1 MSKETVG
8 FIGLGHM
15 GRPMAEHVA
24 AAGHDMV
31 AYDAAGTRERA
42 PAGAAPAESAREIAE
57 AATIIFL
64 SLPTVDAV
72 REVVAGI
79 AENGPRSGAVVVDT
93 STIGLAP
100 AREMHATLE
109 RGGIEYV
116 DAPVSGMA
124 LRAREGT
131 LAVMY
136 SGSERTLERIRPM
149 LSTFSNGIHHV
160 GREPGLG
167 QLMKLVNNSL
177 AISSIVATSEAIACG
192 LRGGLEMETMLGVID
207 ASSGQSFV
215 SSRMFPAYMASERF
229 DSGGMATLLEK
240 DVSAFVDAA
249 NDLGAAH
256 TVAAAAL
263 RTVSA
268 FAALAPEADQSRV
281 YAYIR
286 DGVKRVS
293 GPGSRGGGRIPAA
306 KALFGARRRGV
317 LDQPSGRR
325 PGRPGARIATA
336 RKLAPAAGNRWNMA
350 AGARPRG
357 PCRRYAGAGESAG
370 PRTSSRR
377 KG

>member
-1 MSKETVG
+1 MSRETVG

-31 AYDAAGTRERA
+31 VYDAAGTRARA
-42 PAGAAPAESAREIAE
+42 PAGAAPAESAREVAK
-57 AATIIFL
+57 AATIFFL

-72 REVVAGI
+72 RGVVAEI
-79 AENGPRSGAVVVDT
+79 AENGPRSGALVVDT

-100 AREMHATLE
+100 AREMHAMLE

-268 FAALAPEADQSRV
+268 FAAVAPEADQSRV

-286 DGVKRVS
+286 DG
-293 GPGSRGGGRIPAA
+293 
-306 KALFGARRRGV
+306 
-317 LDQPSGRR
+317 
-325 PGRPGARIATA
+325 T
-336 RKLAPAAGNRWNMA
+336 
-350 AGARPRG
+350 
-357 PCRRYAGAGESAG
+357 
-370 PRTSSRR
+370 
-377 KG
+377 